1 MYGLQALDSWLYDDD
16 KPFIHLAAGDTFKA
30 LREKIDTDYYEK
42 LIERYLLNNEHRS
55 VVIVVPE
62 IGLVEKEDKE
72 LADKLAD
79 YKASLSAKEI
89 ENIVN
94 ETAALKAYQD
104 EEDTPEQLECI
115 PVLELKDIKK
125 ETAPLYNDMRQI
137 KGVRS
142 LYHPIDTHGI
152 DYLRLIFD
160 ITDLPNEL
168 FGYAGMLKNSM
179 GLVDT
184 ANYTYGELFNQ
195 INIRTGG
202 IVPVCN
208 IYTDSKNLDD
218 TRVTFEWKAKV
229 LEGGLDAAFELLE
242 EIIFTSVLDN
252 EKRNRELISEVKSR
266 TQATMMSAGHQ
277 VAVGRIGTYFSKGAV
292 ITDKI
297 SGYTNYKLT
306 EKLDNEYESI
316 KESYIEKLNELVK
329 YIFRKENLMF
339 DFAGS
344 ENEYKL
350 FEKKAEAFLDRL
362 NEHESKDIAVMPAFD
377 PKPVIRNEGIMR
389 VIWMISRQT
398 KVVKL

>member
-1 MYGLQALDSWLYDDD
+1 
-16 KPFIHLAAGDTFKA
+16 
-30 LREKIDTDYYEK
+30 
-42 LIERYLLNNEHRS
+42 
-55 VVIVVPE
+55 
-62 IGLVEKEDKE
+62 
-72 LADKLAD
+72 
-79 YKASLSAKEI
+79 
-89 ENIVN
+89 
-94 ETAALKAYQD
+94 
-104 EEDTPEQLECI
+104 
-115 PVLELKDIKK
+115 
-125 ETAPLYNDMRQI
+125 
-137 KGVRS
+137 
-142 LYHPIDTHGI
+142 
-152 DYLRLIFD
+152 
-160 ITDLPNEL
+160 
-168 FGYAGMLKNSM
+168 
-179 GLVDT
+179 T

-377 PKPVIRNEGIMR
+377 PKPVVRNEGIMSSSQVNYVCRGGNFIDKGLKYTGSLR
-389 VIWMISRQT
+389 VLKVIMSYGYLWMNVRVKNGAYGCMSSFSKSGDSFFVSYRDPNLSKTLDVYEGIPEYVENIDISDREMTQYIIGAVSELDT
-398 KVVKL
+398 PLTPSSKAIKSLSAYMTNLSLEDYQKERDEVLSTDVDRIRYLSDYIKAVLEEGYVCVVGNEEAIKSEKDRFINLENMIEKA